1 MHTKRHPL
9 DFTEVCGKLRV
20 WQEETVM
27 LLRDPE
33 THIAALALKRQ
44 LDDAFACLEL
54 CQQFQIRPGAKV
66 TVLPDLQT
74 MTPSCSYRVMEDH
87 ETDNQAHWSELSID
101 NYHLELFPGDMVIE
115 IVR

>member
-1 MHTKRHPL
+1 MHTKRYPL
-9 DFTEVCGKLRV
+9 DFTEVSVKLMA
-20 WQEETVM
+20 WQGETLT

-33 THIAALALKRQ
+33 THMAALTLKRQ
-44 LDDAFACLEL
+44 IDDALACLDL

-74 MTPSCSYRVMEDH
+74 MTPSCSYRVMEDN
-87 ETDNQAHWSELSID
+87 ETDNQAHWTELAID
-101 NYHLELFPGDMVIE
+101 SYHLELFPGDMVIE